1 MELEQLMPHVEALI
15 FASERPLPQMEMIEL
30 LGNVMEETLE
40 SDKVAICL
48 EAVREKYDT
57 DYYPFE
63 LRETGGGYQF
73 LTKKTYHQTVLQ
85 LNGDKYIKKLSA
97 SAMETLAII
106 SYKQPITKSD
116 IEFIRG
122 VSSDYSIQKL
132 LEKELI
138 VIAGRNEDA
147 VGKPLL
153 YATTKNF
160 MDYLGVNSPADLPQ
174 LKEIGNTDI
183 VFPTNGEEA
192 IPEEGGN
199 RQMIVDNNGTLKI
212 EKKEAAEEEGIAPPE
227 ALLAENKETEDNSDA
242 FKEEQREEGDHST
255 SKDTEP
261 LAEGHNTKEAE
272 HDEDLEEGETPDEEE
287 EEL

>member
-30 LGNVMEETLE
+30 LGNVMEEQME
-40 SDKVAICL
+40 SDKVSICL
-48 EAVREKYDT
+48 EAVKEKYDT

-73 LTKKTYHQTVLQ
+73 LTKKTYHQTVMQ
-85 LNGDKYIKKLSA
+85 LNGDKYIKKLSS

-106 SYKQPITKSD
+106 TYKQPITKSE

-147 VGKPLL
+147 VGKPLI

-160 MDYLGVNSPADLPQ
+160 MDYLGVNSTLDLPQ
-174 LKEIGNTDI
+174 LSEVAGAEVIY
-183 VFPTNGEEA
+183 PTNADEA
-192 IPEEGGN
+192 IPEEHPN
-199 RQMIVDNNGTLKI
+199 QKLIVDNNGELRV
-212 EKKEAAEEEGIAPPE
+212 EATAETTDEAEETTENNNVAEE
-227 ALLAENKETEDNSDA
+227 ADEHNDTGSDNDTDTED
-242 FKEEQREEGDHST
+242 Q
-255 SKDTEP
+255 P
-261 LAEGHNTKEAE
+261 
-272 HDEDLEEGETPDEEE
+272 DEDQTTE
-287 EEL
+287 

>member
-1 MELEQLMPHVEALI
+1 MEVEQLMPHVEALI

-30 LGNVMEETLE
+30 LGNVMEEALE
-40 SDKVAICL
+40 SEKVAVCL

-85 LNGDKYIKKLSA
+85 LNGDKYVKKLSS

-106 SYKQPITKSD
+106 SYKQPITKSE

-147 VGKPLL
+147 VGKPLI

-160 MDYLGVNSPADLPQ
+160 MDYLGVNGPSDLPQ

-183 VFPTNGEEA
+183 VLPTNGEEA
-192 IPEEGGN
+192 VPEESAN
-199 RQMIVDNNGTLKI
+199 RQMIVDTDGTLKM
-212 EKKEAAEEEGIAPPE
+212 EEAAEGEAKAQETDTPGHEETAQ
-227 ALLAENKETEDNSDA
+227 ETASGLDEEQGTNDDITGGDSEEDNDA
-242 FKEEQREEGDHST
+242 IQD
-255 SKDTEP
+255 
-261 LAEGHNTKEAE
+261 
-272 HDEDLEEGETPDEEE
+272 DENPM
-287 EEL
+287 